1 MGFLGCSVFLR
12 GMRVWLPGL
21 AAVAGLLAAAPAQAA
36 IAYTGDA
43 ATGSTTATAY
53 GYVTAQGE
61 KTVWAFAYG
70 PTTKY
75 GSWSKA
81 GTVNSGDDNVLV
93 AAPLGNLQSGTTY
106 HFLLVALP
114 YDSSGNVDWAHVSYG
129 QDATFT
135 TSRGSLNLLSSR
147 LTVKRGAVSLPL
159 QCASTLKCRGSVRLD
174 AQSRVG
180 RSLKRIHCATQR
192 VSLAGGAKSTYGP
205 RISSG
210 CVSLIRSARGHRLSV
225 TASGRL
231 STGQSAPNQKVTL
244 QG

>member
-1 MGFLGCSVFLR
+1 
-12 GMRVWLPGL
+12 MRIWLAGL
-21 AAVAGLLAAAPAQAA
+21 VAVAGLLAATPAQAA
-36 IAYTGDA
+36 VAYTGDA

-61 KTVWAFAYG
+61 KTIWAFAYG

-93 AAPLGNLQSGTTY
+93 AAPLRNLQSGTTY
-106 HFLLVALP
+106 HYLLAALP
-114 YDSSGNVDWAHVSYG
+114 YDSSGNIDWAHVSYG

-135 TSRGSLNLLSSR
+135 TSRGSLSLLSSR
-147 LTVKRGAVSLPL
+147 LAVKRGTVSLPL
-159 QCASTLKCRGSVRLD
+159 QCASTLKCSGSVSLD

-180 RSLKRIHCATQR
+180 RSRKKIHCANQR

-210 CVSLIRSARGHRLSV
+210 CARLIRSARGHRLSV

-231 STGQSAPNQKVTL
+231 STGQSAPSQKVTL

>member
-1 MGFLGCSVFLR
+1 MGFLGCSGFLR
-12 GMRVWLPGL
+12 GIRVWLPGL
-21 AAVAGLLAAAPAQAA
+21 VTVAGLLAAAPAQAA
-36 IAYTGDA
+36 VAYTGDA

-75 GSWSKA
+75 GSWSKT

-106 HFLLVALP
+106 HYLLVAVP
-114 YDSSGNVDWAHVSYG
+114 YDSSGNIDWGHVSYG

-135 TSRGSLNLLSSR
+135 TSRGSLTLLSSR

-159 QCASTLKCRGSVRLD
+159 QCASTLRCTGSVRLD
-174 AQSRVG
+174 AQSGAG
-180 RSLKRIHCATQR
+180 RSLKKTQCATQR
-192 VSLAGGAKSTYGP
+192 VSLVGGAKATYGP
-205 RISSG
+205 RLSSG
-210 CVSLIRSARGHRLSV
+210 CARLIRSARGHRLSV
-225 TASGRL
+225 TDTGRV
-231 STGQSAPNQKVTL
+231 SSGQSAPDQKVTL